1 MTVKQNRC
9 QSSRIQKKT
18 TYCYLYILCNN
29 ALAVYLVT
37 MHADIMKIIYAN
49 NILLLYLAKR
59 QEGHMFSLKKT
70 LIHIHAIVIGYT
82 K

>member
-1 MTVKQNRC
+1 MSIKQNKKEHNLLLFVY
-9 QSSRIQKKT
+9 IQ
-18 TYCYLYILCNN
+18 CDN
-29 ALAVYLVT
+29 AIAVYSET

-70 LIHIHAIVIGYT
+70 LIHIHAIVIGCT